1 MVVRAVEWKLPY
13 TGWKAIEIT
22 NRKVVNLRMR
32 DENNLIIYDAG
43 DNEIYTDLQLWDE
56 IRPSSTFPVW
66 ANVGRAIEDNGW
78 ETTGTLVCFKTTS
91 GDNIKLLY
99 ADNGKLFIDNWTW
112 TFKQIYLKSEVDA
125 LLALKQDLLTAGDN
139 ITIDQNNVISATTGP
154 HPILEVTYGQVP
166 SSTRILLNWWLLPE
180 EMTIEDIES
189 LGGDIVLVFNSTDY
203 GSTGRTITDI
213 DDSVGRL
220 YKTTHE
226 YIEYTVVPSSQS
238 YIVSDYEWTGLL
250 KKAWDEYYFF
260 PRFGIEKEQINN
272 Q

>member
-22 NRKVVNLRMR
+22 NRKVVNLRLR

-56 IRPSSTFPVW
+56 IRPSSEFPVW

-99 ADNGKLFIDNWTW
+99 ADNGKLFIDNGTW

-139 ITIDQNNVISATTGP
+139 ITIDQNNVISATNTLGP
-154 HPILEVTYGQVP
+154 IVHLEIQQIEWFDQWVVDDEDKLVDWAILVFDASNAADDSNVI
-166 SSTRILLNWWLLPE
+166 TRIYNSDE
-180 EMTIEDIES
+180 EVVMEFDHIFPYLDNVKQLEIWTWMLRIS
-189 LGGDIVLVFNSTDY
+189 GN
-203 GSTGRTITDI
+203 
-213 DDSVGRL
+213 DSF
-220 YKTTHE
+220 
-226 YIEYTVVPSSQS
+226 
-238 YIVSDYEWTGLL
+238 
-250 KKAWDEYYFF
+250 FF
-260 PRFGIEKEQINN
+260 PREGMWLSK
-272 Q
+272 

>member
-22 NRKVVNLRMR
+22 NRKVVNLRLR

-56 IRPSSTFPVW
+56 IRPSSEFPVW

-78 ETTGTLVCFKTTS
+78 DTTGTLVCFKTTS

-99 ADNGKLFIDNWTW
+99 ADNWKLFIDNGTW

-139 ITIDQNNVISATTGP
+139 ITIDENNVISATQPGVMV
-154 HPILEVTYGQVP
+154 LERDNVNGWWDVLHWDWEDFENLDWVVCVFNDWDEQDLYWDIYSDGEVVFEIGGTVP
-166 SSTRILLNWWLLPE
+166 GLYVS
-180 EMTIEDIES
+180 D
-189 LGGDIVLVFNSTDY
+189 GDVATWMLKVINNAIVL
-203 GSTGRTITDI
+203 
-213 DDSVGRL
+213 
-220 YKTTHE
+220 
-226 YIEYTVVPSSQS
+226 
-238 YIVSDYEWTGLL
+238 
-250 KKAWDEYYFF
+250 F
-260 PRFGIEKEQINN
+260 PRQWCKKGQIIII
-272 Q
+272 

>member
-22 NRKVVNLRMR
+22 NRKVVNLRLR

-56 IRPSSTFPVW
+56 IRPSSEFPVW

-78 ETTGTLVCFKTTS
+78 DTTGTLVCFKTTS

-99 ADNGKLFIDNWTW
+99 ADNWKLFIDNGTW

-139 ITIDQNNVISATTGP
+139 ITIDQNNVISASCP
-154 HPILEVTYGQVP
+154 KSPVIQLEVDDDWSLISSSGDLVDWCVVVVVCRDWLGNAHGIIEVWDWEYAQIIPDLP
-166 SSTRILLNWWLLPE
+166 STSINWFTGMYKEVDRE
-180 EMTIEDIES
+180 EEGEPTIVKQI
-189 LGGDIVLVFNSTDY
+189 FYWNS
-203 GSTGRTITDI
+203 
-213 DDSVGRL
+213 
-220 YKTTHE
+220 
-226 YIEYTVVPSSQS
+226 
-238 YIVSDYEWTGLL
+238 WTNT
-250 KKAWDEYYFF
+250 A
-260 PRFGIEKEQINN
+260 Q
-272 Q
+272 

>member
-22 NRKVVNLRMR
+22 NRKVVNLRLR

-56 IRPSSTFPVW
+56 IRPSSEFPVW

-78 ETTGTLVCFKTTS
+78 DTTGTLVCFKTTS

-99 ADNGKLFIDNWTW
+99 ADNWKLFIDNGTW

-154 HPILEVTYGQVP
+154 HPILEVTRGQVP
-166 SSTRILLNWWLLPE
+166 SPNRAILVWWLLPDDIE
-180 EMTIEDIES
+180 IEDLETMD
-189 LGGDIVLVFNSTDY
+189 DIILKFDSTEDASY
-203 GSTGRTITDI
+203 WDRVSYDWSFSI
-213 DDSVGRL
+213 
-220 YKTTHE
+220 YKT
-226 YIEYTVVPSSQS
+226 SQDYVDVTFFPTES
-238 YIVSDYEWTGLL
+238 DWIVSQQQAVGLL
-250 KKAWDEYYFF
+250 KKLGEWEYVFFPWRGFDEYQSI
-260 PRFGIEKEQINN
+260 PN
-272 Q
+272 

>member
-56 IRPSSTFPVW
+56 IRPSSEFPVW

-99 ADNGKLFIDNWTW
+99 ADNWKLFIDNGTW

-139 ITIDQNNVISATTGP
+139 ITIDEHNVISATNTLGP
-154 HPILEVTYGQVP
+154 IVYLSVQEIEWFDYWVVDDADTLVDWAILVFDASNASSDSNDIDTIRNSNWEIVMELRYIFPNLDNVKQWEVWTWML
-166 SSTRILLNWWLLPE
+166 RIL
-180 EMTIEDIES
+180 
-189 LGGDIVLVFNSTDY
+189 GDNI
-203 GSTGRTITDI
+203 
-213 DDSVGRL
+213 
-220 YKTTHE
+220 
-226 YIEYTVVPSSQS
+226 
-238 YIVSDYEWTGLL
+238 
-250 KKAWDEYYFF
+250 AFF
-260 PRFGIEKEQINN
+260 PREGIGMSK
-272 Q
+272 

>member
-22 NRKVVNLRMR
+22 NRKVVNLRLR

-56 IRPSSTFPVW
+56 IRPSSEFPVW

-78 ETTGTLVCFKTTS
+78 DTTGTLVCFKTTS

-99 ADNGKLFIDNWTW
+99 ADNWKLFIDNGTW

-139 ITIDQNNVISATTGP
+139 ITIDENNVISATNTLGP
-154 HPILEVTYGQVP
+154 IVFLTVETVGNVHWWVVDDEDKLVDWAILVFDASNAPSDNNPITNIYNSDEELVLEVDHSFPNLDNV
-166 SSTRILLNWWLLPE
+166 
-180 EMTIEDIES
+180 
-189 LGGDIVLVFNSTDY
+189 
-203 GSTGRTITDI
+203 
-213 DDSVGRL
+213 
-220 YKTTHE
+220 
-226 YIEYTVVPSSQS
+226 SQS
-238 YIVSDYEWTGLL
+238 SVWTWMLRKVWDYN
-250 KKAWDEYYFF
+250 YFF
-260 PRFGIEKEQINN
+260 PWEWMEMRK
-272 Q
+272 

>member
-22 NRKVVNLRMR
+22 NRKVVNLRLR

-56 IRPSSTFPVW
+56 IRPSSEFPVW

-78 ETTGTLVCFKTTS
+78 DTTGTLVCFKTTS

-99 ADNGKLFIDNWTW
+99 ADNWKLFIDNGTW

-139 ITIDQNNVISATTGP
+139 ITIDENNVISASFTLPWMLYFTWSD
-154 HPILEVTYGQVP
+154 V
-166 SSTRILLNWWLLPE
+166 LNGWELTLWDP
-180 EMTIEDIES
+180 EDIVDWAICIFDNVEWASNHDIEES
-189 LGGDIVLVFNSTDY
+189 IVDGEWNEILIIYQAFP
-203 GSTGRTITDI
+203 G
-213 DDSVGRL
+213 L
-220 YKTTHE
+220 AE
-226 YIEYTVVPSSQS
+226 
-238 YIVSDYEWTGLL
+238 VS
-250 KKAWDEYYFF
+250 AWDLGTWMLKEKNDNFFFF
-260 PRFGIEKEQINN
+260 PWQGFSMWK
-272 Q
+272 